1 MSERKPYIRRQDRL
15 WWASRRYRAYTLRE
29 LSGVGVAV
37 YGGVILAGLY
47 SVRRGPDAYA
57 AFVEWLST
65 PFAMALHLVLL
76 AAMLL
81 HGITW
86 FQTLPKTMPRLIV
99 DGRALPQK
107 TITNAALGVAML
119 CSLAL
124 VIGALS

>member
-1 MSERKPYIRRQDRL
+1 MSERRPYVRRQSRL
-15 WWASRRYRAYTLRE
+15 WWASRTYRGYTLRE

-37 YGGVILAGLY
+37 YGAVLLAGLD

-57 AFVEWLST
+57 AFVGWLST
-65 PFAMALHLVLL
+65 PVAIVLHLVLL

-81 HGITW
+81 HGLTW

-99 DGRALPQK
+99 GGQAVPQK
-107 TITNAALGVAML
+107 TITNAAIGLAML